1 MPKNTQDLRYLLS
14 GLKVWGVV
22 AVLSAVVITGFYGFQ
37 GYRYWNAWS
46 GEKSMSKEV
55 QRINTKLSREI
66 PEVASTESNRVR
78 QEERLEDMQSSYF
91 QSSVGDIM
99 KTVSAAARKTN
110 VELSSLSAGDPIY
123 EPVGGLEYK
132 MQGLTVTA
140 EAPTQ
145 NLYQFIER
153 LSNSMPV
160 MEVAAITIGNPGE
173 KATAQMQLA
182 FYLSPRLVMEE
193 EGAD

>member
-1 MPKNTQDLRYLLS
+1 MPKNKQDLRYLLS

-22 AVLSAVVITGFYGFQ
+22 AVLAALIITGFYGFQ

-55 QRINTKLSREI
+55 QRINTKLSQEI
-66 PEVASTESNRVR
+66 PEVASTESNR
-78 QEERLEDMQSSYF
+78 ERLEQRLKDMQSSYF
-91 QSSVGDIM
+91 QSSVGNIM
-99 KTVSAAARKTN
+99 KTVSATARKTN

-123 EPVGGLEYK
+123 EPVGGLEYEV
-132 MQGLTVTA
+132 QGLTVSA

-182 FYLSPRLVMEE
+182 FYLSPRLVTEE

>member
-1 MPKNTQDLRYLLS
+1 MPKNKQDLRYLLS

-22 AVLSAVVITGFYGFQ
+22 AVLAALVITGFYGFQ

-46 GEKSMSKEV
+46 GEKSMAKEV
-55 QRINTKLSREI
+55 QRINDKLSQEI
-66 PEVASTESNRVR
+66 PEVASTETNRER
-78 QEERLEDMQSSYF
+78 QEQRLEKMQSSYF
-91 QSSVGDIM
+91 QSSVGNIM
-99 KTVSAAARKTN
+99 KTVSTTARKTN
-110 VELSSLSAGDPIY
+110 VELSSLSGGDPIY
-123 EPVGGLEYK
+123 EPVWGLEYEV
-132 MQGLTVTA
+132 QGLTVTA

-145 NLYQFIER
+145 DLYQFIER

-182 FYLSPRLVMEE
+182 FYLSPRLVTEE

>member
-1 MPKNTQDLRYLLS
+1 MPKNKQDLRYLLS

-22 AVLSAVVITGFYGFQ
+22 AVLAALVITGFYGFQ

-46 GEKSMSKEV
+46 GEKSMAKEV
-55 QRINTKLSREI
+55 QRINAKLSQEI
-66 PEVASTESNRVR
+66 PAVASTESNRER
-78 QEERLEDMQSSYF
+78 QEQRLKDMQSSYF
-91 QSSVGDIM
+91 QSSVGNIM
-99 KTVSAAARKTN
+99 KTVSAAARKTD

-123 EPVGGLEYK
+123 EPVGGLEYEV
-132 MQGLTVTA
+132 QGLTVSA

-182 FYLSPRLVMEE
+182 FYLSPRLVTEE

>member
-1 MPKNTQDLRYLLS
+1 LPKNKQDLRYLLS

-22 AVLSAVVITGFYGFQ
+22 AVLAALVITGFYGFE
-37 GYRYWNAWS
+37 GYRYWTAWS

-55 QRINTKLSREI
+55 QRINTKLSQEI
-66 PEVASTESNRVR
+66 PEVASTESNRER
-78 QEERLEDMQSSYF
+78 QEQRLKDMQSSYF
-91 QSSVGDIM
+91 QSSVGNIM
-99 KTVSAAARKTN
+99 KTVSATARKTN

-123 EPVGGLEYK
+123 EPVGGLEYEV
-132 MQGLTVTA
+132 QGLTVTG

-145 NLYQFIER
+145 DLYQFIER
-153 LSNSMPV
+153 PSNSMPV

-173 KATAQMQLA
+173 KATAQLQLA
-182 FYLSPRLVMEE
+182 FYLSPRLVTEE

>member
-1 MPKNTQDLRYLLS
+1 LPKNKQNLRNLLS

-22 AVLSAVVITGFYGFQ
+22 AVLAALVITGFYGFQ

-55 QRINTKLSREI
+55 QRINTKLSQEI
-66 PEVASTESNRVR
+66 PEVASTESNR
-78 QEERLEDMQSSYF
+78 ERLEQRLKDMQSSYF
-91 QSSVGDIM
+91 QSSVGNIM
-99 KTVSAAARKTN
+99 KTVSATARKTN

-123 EPVGGLEYK
+123 EPVGGLEYEV
-132 MQGLTVTA
+132 QGLTVTA

-145 NLYQFIER
+145 DLYQFIER

-182 FYLSPRLVMEE
+182 FYLSPRLVTEE

>member
-22 AVLSAVVITGFYGFQ
+22 AVLSALVITGFYGLQ

-66 PEVASTESNRVR
+66 PEVASTEINRVR

-173 KATAQMQLA
+173 KATAQVQLA
-182 FYLSPRLVMEE
+182 FYLSPRLVTEE

>member
-1 MPKNTQDLRYLLS
+1 MPKNKQDLRYLLS

-22 AVLSAVVITGFYGFQ
+22 AVLAALVITGFYGFQ
-37 GYRYWNAWS
+37 GYRYWTAWS

-55 QRINTKLSREI
+55 QRINTKLSQEI
-66 PEVASTESNRVR
+66 PEVASTESNRER
-78 QEERLEDMQSSYF
+78 QEQRLKDMQSSYF
-91 QSSVGDIM
+91 QSSVGNIM
-99 KTVSAAARKTN
+99 KTVSATARKTN

-123 EPVGGLEYK
+123 EPVGGLEYEV
-132 MQGLTVTA
+132 QGLTVTA

-145 NLYQFIER
+145 DLYQFIER

-182 FYLSPRLVMEE
+182 FYLSPRLVTEE

>member
-1 MPKNTQDLRYLLS
+1 MPKNTQDLVCLLS
-14 GLKVWGVV
+14 SVKVWGVL
-22 AVLSAVVITGFYGFQ
+22 AVLGALVITGFYGFQ

-55 QRINTKLSREI
+55 QRINTKLSQEI
-66 PEVASTESNRVR
+66 PEVASTESNRER
-78 QEERLEDMQSSYF
+78 QEQRLKDMQSSHF
-91 QSSVGDIM
+91 QSSVGNIM
-99 KTVSAAARKTN
+99 KTVSATARKTN
-110 VELSSLSAGDPIY
+110 VELSSLSGGDPIY
-123 EPVGGLEYK
+123 EPVGGLEYEV
-132 MQGLTVTA
+132 QGLTVTA

-145 NLYQFIER
+145 DLYQFSER

-182 FYLSPRLVMEE
+182 FYLSPRLVTEE
-193 EGAD
+193 EGSD

>member
-22 AVLSAVVITGFYGFQ
+22 AVLSALVITGFYGLQ

-66 PEVASTESNRVR
+66 PEVASTEFNRVR

-182 FYLSPRLVMEE
+182 FYLSPRLVTEE

>member
-22 AVLSAVVITGFYGFQ
+22 AVLSALVITGFYGLQ

>member
-1 MPKNTQDLRYLLS
+1 MPKNKQDLRYLLS

-22 AVLSAVVITGFYGFQ
+22 AVLAALVITGFYGFQ

-55 QRINTKLSREI
+55 QRINTKLSQEI
-66 PEVASTESNRVR
+66 PEVASTKSNRER
-78 QEERLEDMQSSYF
+78 QEQRLKDMQSSYF
-91 QSSVGDIM
+91 QSSVGNIM
-99 KTVSAAARKTN
+99 KTVSATAQKTN
-110 VELSSLSAGDPIY
+110 VELSSLSGGDPIY
-123 EPVGGLEYK
+123 EPVGGLEYEV
-132 MQGLTVTA
+132 QGLTVTA

-145 NLYQFIER
+145 DLYQFIER

-182 FYLSPRLVMEE
+182 FYLSPRLVTEE

>member
-22 AVLSAVVITGFYGFQ
+22 AVLAALVITGFYGFQ
-37 GYRYWNAWS
+37 GYRYWTAWS

-55 QRINTKLSREI
+55 QRINTKLSQEI
-66 PEVASTESNRVR
+66 PEVASTESNRER
-78 QEERLEDMQSSYF
+78 QEQRLKDMQSSYF
-91 QSSVGDIM
+91 QSSVGNIM
-99 KTVSAAARKTN
+99 KTVSATARKTN

-123 EPVGGLEYK
+123 EPVGGLEYEV
-132 MQGLTVTA
+132 QGLTVTG

-145 NLYQFIER
+145 DLYQFIER

-182 FYLSPRLVMEE
+182 FYLSPRLITEE

>member
-1 MPKNTQDLRYLLS
+1 MPKNKQDLRYLLS

-22 AVLSAVVITGFYGFQ
+22 AVLAALVITGFYGLQ
-37 GYRYWNAWS
+37 GYRYWSAWS
-46 GEKSMSKEV
+46 GEKSMAKEV
-55 QRINTKLSREI
+55 NRINTKLSLKI
-66 PEVASTESNRVR
+66 PEVATTETNRER
-78 QEERLEDMQSSYF
+78 QERRLEDMQSSYF
-91 QSSVGDIM
+91 RSSVGNIM
-99 KTVSAAARKTN
+99 KTVSATARNTN
-110 VELSSLSAGDPIY
+110 VELSSLSGGDPIY
-123 EPVGGLEYK
+123 EPVGGLEYEV
-132 MQGLTVTA
+132 QGLTVTA

-153 LSNSMPV
+153 LSNSLPV

-182 FYLSPRLVMEE
+182 FYLSPRPVTEE

>member
-1 MPKNTQDLRYLLS
+1 MPKNKQDLRYLLS

-22 AVLSAVVITGFYGFQ
+22 AVLAALVITGFYGFQ
-37 GYRYWNAWS
+37 GYRYWTAWS

-55 QRINTKLSREI
+55 QRINTKLSQEI
-66 PEVASTESNRVR
+66 PEVASTESNR
-78 QEERLEDMQSSYF
+78 ERLEQRLKDMQSSYF
-91 QSSVGDIM
+91 QSSVGNIM
-99 KTVSAAARKTN
+99 KTVSATARKTN
-110 VELSSLSAGDPIY
+110 VELSSLSGGDPIY
-123 EPVGGLEYK
+123 EPVGGLEYEV
-132 MQGLTVTA
+132 QGLTVTA

-145 NLYQFIER
+145 DLYQFIER

-182 FYLSPRLVMEE
+182 FYLSPRLVTEE

>member
-66 PEVASTESNRVR
+66 PEVASTESNRLR

-182 FYLSPRLVMEE
+182 FYLSPRLVTEE

>member
-22 AVLSAVVITGFYGFQ
+22 AVLSALVITGFYGLQ

-182 FYLSPRLVMEE
+182 FYLSPRLVTEE

>member
-1 MPKNTQDLRYLLS
+1 MPKNKQDLRYLLS

-22 AVLSAVVITGFYGFQ
+22 AVLAALVITGFYGFQ
-37 GYRYWNAWS
+37 GYRYWTAWS

-55 QRINTKLSREI
+55 QRINTKLSQEI
-66 PEVASTESNRVR
+66 PEVASTESNRER
-78 QEERLEDMQSSYF
+78 QEQRLKDMQSSYF
-91 QSSVGDIM
+91 QSSVGNIM
-99 KTVSAAARKTN
+99 KTVSATARKTN

-123 EPVGGLEYK
+123 EPVGGLEYEV
-132 MQGLTVTA
+132 QGLTVSA

-145 NLYQFIER
+145 DLYQFIER

-182 FYLSPRLVMEE
+182 FYLSPRLVTEE

>member
-22 AVLSAVVITGFYGFQ
+22 AVLSALVITGFYGLQ

-46 GEKSMSKEV
+46 GEKSMAKEV

-66 PEVASTESNRVR
+66 PEVASTETNRVR

-132 MQGLTVTA
+132 VQGLTVTA

-182 FYLSPRLVMEE
+182 FYLSPRLVTEE

>member
-1 MPKNTQDLRYLLS
+1 LPKNKQDLRYLLS

-22 AVLSAVVITGFYGFQ
+22 AVLAALVITGFYGFE
-37 GYRYWNAWS
+37 GYRYWTAWS

-55 QRINTKLSREI
+55 QRINTKLSQEI
-66 PEVASTESNRVR
+66 PEVASTESNRER
-78 QEERLEDMQSSYF
+78 QEQRLKDMQSSYF
-91 QSSVGDIM
+91 QSSVGNIM
-99 KTVSAAARKTN
+99 KTVSATARKTN

-123 EPVGGLEYK
+123 EPVGGLEYEV
-132 MQGLTVTA
+132 QGLTVTG

-145 NLYQFIER
+145 DLYQFIER

-182 FYLSPRLVMEE
+182 FYLSPRLVTEE

>member
-1 MPKNTQDLRYLLS
+1 MPKNKQDLRYLLS

-22 AVLSAVVITGFYGFQ
+22 AVLAALVITGFYGFE
-37 GYRYWNAWS
+37 GYRYWTAWS

-55 QRINTKLSREI
+55 QRINTKLSQEI
-66 PEVASTESNRVR
+66 PEVASTESNRER
-78 QEERLEDMQSSYF
+78 QEQRLKDMQSSYF
-91 QSSVGDIM
+91 QSSVGNIM
-99 KTVSAAARKTN
+99 KTVSATARKTN

-123 EPVGGLEYK
+123 EPVGGLEYEV
-132 MQGLTVTA
+132 QGLTVTG

-145 NLYQFIER
+145 DLYQFIER

-160 MEVAAITIGNPGE
+160 MEVAAITIGNPGA

-182 FYLSPRLVMEE
+182 FYLSPRLVTEE

>member
-1 MPKNTQDLRYLLS
+1 LPKNKQDLRYLLS

-22 AVLSAVVITGFYGFQ
+22 AVLAALVITGFYGFQ
-37 GYRYWNAWS
+37 GYRYWTAWS

-55 QRINTKLSREI
+55 QRINTKLSQEI
-66 PEVASTESNRVR
+66 PEVASTESNRER
-78 QEERLEDMQSSYF
+78 QEQRLKDMQSSYF
-91 QSSVGDIM
+91 RSSVGNIM
-99 KTVSAAARKTN
+99 KTVSATARKTN
-110 VELSSLSAGDPIY
+110 VELSSLSGGDPIY
-123 EPVGGLEYK
+123 EPVGGLEYEV
-132 MQGLTVTA
+132 QGLTVSA

-145 NLYQFIER
+145 DLYQFIER

-182 FYLSPRLVMEE
+182 FYLSPRLVTEE

>member
-1 MPKNTQDLRYLLS
+1 MTKNKQDLRYLLS

-22 AVLSAVVITGFYGFQ
+22 AVLAALVITGFYGFQ

-55 QRINTKLSREI
+55 QRINTKLSQEI
-66 PEVASTESNRVR
+66 PEVASTETSRER
-78 QEERLEDMQSSYF
+78 QEQRLEDLQSSYF
-91 QSSVGDIM
+91 QSSVGTIM
-99 KTVSAAARKTN
+99 KTVSATARKTN

-123 EPVGGLEYK
+123 EPVGGLEYEV
-132 MQGLTVTA
+132 QGLTVSA

-153 LSNSMPV
+153 LSNSMPM
-160 MEVAAITIGNPGE
+160 MEVAAITIGNLGE
-173 KATAQMQLA
+173 KATAQLQLA
-182 FYLSPRLVMEE
+182 FYLSPRLVTEE

>member
-1 MPKNTQDLRYLLS
+1 MPKNKQDLRYLLS

-22 AVLSAVVITGFYGFQ
+22 AVLAALVITGFYGFQ
-37 GYRYWNAWS
+37 GYRYWTAWS

-55 QRINTKLSREI
+55 QRINTKLSQEI
-66 PEVASTESNRVR
+66 PEVASTESNRER
-78 QEERLEDMQSSYF
+78 QEQRLKDMQSSYF
-91 QSSVGDIM
+91 QSSVGNIM
-99 KTVSAAARKTN
+99 KTVSATARKTN

-123 EPVGGLEYK
+123 EPVGGLEYEV
-132 MQGLTVTA
+132 QGLTVTG

-145 NLYQFIER
+145 DLYQFIER

-182 FYLSPRLVMEE
+182 FYLSPRLVTEE

>member
-1 MPKNTQDLRYLLS
+1 LPKNTQDLRYLLS

-22 AVLSAVVITGFYGFQ
+22 AVLAALVITGFYGFQ

-46 GEKSMSKEV
+46 GEKTMSKEV
-55 QRINTKLSREI
+55 QRINTKLSQEI
-66 PEVASTESNRVR
+66 PEVASTESNRER
-78 QEERLEDMQSSYF
+78 QEQRLKDMQSSYF
-91 QSSVGDIM
+91 QSSVGNIM
-99 KTVSAAARKTN
+99 KTVSATARKTN

-123 EPVGGLEYK
+123 EPVGGLEYEV
-132 MQGLTVTA
+132 QGLTVTG

-145 NLYQFIER
+145 DLYQFIER

-182 FYLSPRLVMEE
+182 FYLSPRLVTEE

>member
-1 MPKNTQDLRYLLS
+1 MPKNKQDLRYLLS

-22 AVLSAVVITGFYGFQ
+22 AVLAALVINGFYGLQ
-37 GYRYWNAWS
+37 GYRYWNDWS

-55 QRINTKLSREI
+55 QRINTKLSQEI
-66 PEVASTESNRVR
+66 PEVASTESNRER
-78 QEERLEDMQSSYF
+78 QEQRLKDMQYSYF
-91 QSSVGDIM
+91 QSSVGNIM
-99 KTVSAAARKTN
+99 KTVSDTARKTN
-110 VELSSLSAGDPIY
+110 VELSSLSGGDPIY
-123 EPVGGLEYK
+123 EPVGGLEYEV
-132 MQGLTVTA
+132 QGLTVTA

-145 NLYQFIER
+145 DLYQFIER

-182 FYLSPRLVMEE
+182 FYLSPRLVTEE

>member
-1 MPKNTQDLRYLLS
+1 LPKNTQDLRYLLS

-22 AVLSAVVITGFYGFQ
+22 AVLSALVITGFYGLQ

-182 FYLSPRLVMEE
+182 FYLSPRLVTEE

>member
-1 MPKNTQDLRYLLS
+1 MPKNTQDLRYFLS
-14 GLKVWGVV
+14 RLKVWGVV
-22 AVLSAVVITGFYGFQ
+22 AVLSALVITGFYGLQ

-46 GEKSMSKEV
+46 GEKSMAKEV

-66 PEVASTESNRVR
+66 PEVASTETNRVR

-132 MQGLTVTA
+132 VQGLTVTA

-182 FYLSPRLVMEE
+182 FYLSPRLVTEE